1 MDPMAMLALATAVFL
16 ATHYVAST
24 PVRSVLVRGLGDKI
38 YAGLYSLVAL
48 VTLVWMI
55 WAYARAPLDR
65 IWYGDEFRAWML
77 LLMPLSLVLLV
88 CGLTVRNPT
97 AVGQGTGLKT
107 MSEPRGILRVTRHPL
122 MWAISIWAFLHLIT
136 RGDSASIILFGGL
149 LLLAVSGPV
158 LIDWRMDRSFGVD
171 WLRFA
176 AKTSNVPFAAIVQG
190 RNQFRFEE
198 IGWWKVLCG
207 IALYVV
213 LIILHPYVIGT
224 RAY

>member
-1 MDPMAMLALATAVFL
+1 MDPMAMLALATVVFL

-24 PVRSVLVRGLGDKI
+24 PVRSVLVRGLGDRI
-38 YAGLYSLVAL
+38 YLGLYSLVSL
-48 VTLVWMI
+48 VTLAWMI
-55 WAYARAPLDR
+55 WAYAKAPLDR
-65 IWYGDEFRAWML
+65 IWYGDEFRAWMP
-77 LLMPLSLVLLV
+77 LLMPVALVLLV

-122 MWAISIWAFLHLIT
+122 MWAISIWSFLHLVT
-136 RGDSASIILFGGL
+136 RGDSASIIFFGGL
-149 LLLAVSGPV
+149 LLLAVSGPI
-158 LIDWRMDRSFGVD
+158 LIDWRMDRTFGVD
-171 WLRFA
+171 WMRFA

-198 IGWWKVLCG
+198 IGWWKVLSG
-207 IALYVV
+207 IALYVG
-213 LIILHPYVIGT
+213 LILLHPYVIGT

>member
-55 WAYARAPLDR
+55 WAYTKAPLER
-65 IWYGDEFRAWML
+65 IWYGDEFKAWML

-88 CGLTVRNPT
+88 CGLAVRNPT

-136 RGDSASIILFGGL
+136 RGDSASILLFGGL

-171 WLRFA
+171 WTRFA

-190 RNQFRFEE
+190 RNQFKFEE
-198 IGWWKVLCG
+198 IGWWKVLSG

>member
-1 MDPMAMLALATAVFL
+1 MDPMAMLVLATAVFL

-55 WAYARAPLDR
+55 WAYTKAPLDR
-65 IWYGDEFRAWML
+65 IWYGDEFKAWML

-158 LIDWRMDRSFGVD
+158 LIDWRMDRTFGVD
-171 WLRFA
+171 WMRFA
-176 AKTSNVPFAAIVQG
+176 AKTSNIPFAAIVQG
-190 RNQFRFEE
+190 RNQFKFGE
-198 IGWWKVLCG
+198 IGWWKVLSG

>member
-16 ATHYVAST
+16 LTHYVAST
-24 PVRSVLVRGLGDKI
+24 PIRSVLVRGLGDKI
-38 YAGLYSLVAL
+38 YVGLYSLAAL

-55 WAYARAPLDR
+55 WAYTKAPLDR
-65 IWYGDEFRAWML
+65 IWYGDEFKAWML
-77 LLMPLSLVLLV
+77 LLMPLSLVFLV

-122 MWAISIWAFLHLIT
+122 MWAISIWAFLHLVT
-136 RGDSASIILFGGL
+136 RGDSASIIFFGGL

-158 LIDWRMDRSFGVD
+158 LIDWRMDRNFGVD
-171 WLRFA
+171 WTRFA

-190 RNQFRFEE
+190 RNQFKFEE
-198 IGWWKVLCG
+198 IGWWKILGG

>member
-55 WAYARAPLDR
+55 WAYTKAPLER
-65 IWYGDEFRAWML
+65 IWYGDEFKAWML

-122 MWAISIWAFLHLIT
+122 MWAISIWAFLHLVT
-136 RGDSASIILFGGL
+136 RGDSASIIFFGGL

-158 LIDWRMDRSFGVD
+158 LIDWRMDRNFGVD
-171 WLRFA
+171 WTRFA
-176 AKTSNVPFAAIVQG
+176 AKTSNIPFAAIIQG

-198 IGWWKVLCG
+198 IGWLKVLGG
-207 IALYVV
+207 IALYIV
-213 LIILHPYVIGT
+213 LIVLHPYVIGT